1 MWKILWLLILAANIS
16 PNVEQDVQES
26 HYNQYIPVKEKSNH
40 QFQLTLQIRP
50 DLEENIIFC
59 EYIFFFI

>member
-1 MWKILWLLILAANIS
+1 MWKILWFLIFAANIS
-16 PNVEQDVQES
+16 PNVEQDIEIQES
-26 HYNQYIPVKEKSNH
+26 HYNQYIPVKEKSSY

-59 EYIFFFI
+59 EYIF